1 MSTVGSA
8 ERRRIVVRERLRFA
22 RDLHDLLGPRLSA
35 ITLQCEL
42 AQRLMDR
49 KPETARTELAQALSG
64 IRQVLAEV
72 REVAHGYHCLSL
84 ESEAASAGA
93 LLRSAGVRA
102 EIRLG
107 PGPLPAPEQTVLA
120 TVVREATA
128 NVLRHSRA
136 RHCRVAAETIDDTI
150 RLTVVNDGAEP
161 SSSPADSAVSAD
173 SASGPASSAAAAA
186 AAAGELPAGMGL
198 RSLTERVEAVGG
210 RLVHG
215 PVPSGR
221 YRLEVLLP
229 LPTARRAATADAE
242 DGVDRVGGV
251 PKDSHTEHAQDTEDT
266 QGIEHGGHGG
276 HAEDT
281 EHGEDRPPHGRCLRS

>member
-1 MSTVGSA
+1 MSTVDSA

-161 SSSPADSAVSAD
+161 SSSPADSTD
-173 SASGPASSAAAAA
+173 SASSASS
-186 AAAGELPAGMGL
+186 AAGELPAGMGL

-242 DGVDRVGGV
+242 DGVGGMDGV
-251 PKDSHTEHAQDTEDT
+251 PKDSRAE
-266 QGIEHGGHGG
+266 

>member
-1 MSTVGSA
+1 MSTVDSA

-161 SSSPADSAVSAD
+161 SSSPAVS
-173 SASGPASSAAAAA
+173 ASSASSA

-242 DGVDRVGGV
+242 DGVGGV
-251 PKDSHTEHAQDTEDT
+251 PKDSHAEHAEHAEHAQDTEHAEDT
-266 QGIEHGGHGG
+266 QGIGHG
-276 HAEDT
+276 EDT